1 MILQVLTWIEREHNE
16 RKGNSFQII
25 EYGSIHNINERA
37 VKENGS
43 FKLQKN
49 DRQKRRKNYE
59 EHDER
64 ISWK

>member
-25 EYGSIHNINERA
+25 EYRSNHNISERT
-37 VKENGS
+37 VKSTVLLNCRKMTDKKE
-43 FKLQKN
+43 
-49 DRQKRRKNYE
+49 KNYE

>member
-49 DRQKRRKNYE
+49 DRQKGEKNYE

>member
-1 MILQVLTWIEREHNE
+1 MILQVLTWIKREHNE

-49 DRQKRRKNYE
+49 DRQKG
-59 EHDER
+59 DQL
-64 ISWK
+64 

>member
-25 EYGSIHNINERA
+25 EYGSNHNISERTVKSA
-37 VKENGS
+37 VLFSCRKMTY
-43 FKLQKN
+43 
-49 DRQKRRKNYE
+49 KRREHYE

-64 ISWK
+64 MPWK